1 MIDSMAYTKKIEIQ
15 YYTETQDT
23 IGNDEQT
30 WTTLYTPWAKIE
42 ENATGKEYY
51 EAAQTNSENDVVFKL
66 RYSSVLE
73 GKLTS
78 ELRVKYKNAYYDVKH
93 MDGIEEHSLEVAIRT
108 VKINGGVR

>member
-1 MIDSMAYTKKIEIQ
+1 MSDERYATS
-15 YYTETQDT
+15 
-23 IGNDEQT
+23 IGNIDQT
-30 WTTLYTPWAKIE
+30 WTALYNPWANVE

-51 EAAQTNSENDVVFKL
+51 DAAQTNSQNDVIFKV

-78 ELRVKYKNAYYDVKH
+78 ELRIKYKNAYYNVKH

-108 VKINGGVR
+108 VKLNGGAR